1 MTWKFYNS
9 VAEGLKLKAIKIL
22 GLVLL
27 RLLSYRRKTGGGG
40 LFAFRPIL
48 NTVKTLIK
56 IKTVFIKDFL
66 AQSLLKAD
74 CLKVKLK
81 GCPTGGPIH

>member
-9 VAEGLKLKAIKIL
+9 VTEGLKLKAIKIL
-22 GLVLL
+22 GRVFL
-27 RLLSYRRKTGGGG
+27 RLLSYREKTGGGG
-40 LFAFRPIL
+40 LFTFRPIL